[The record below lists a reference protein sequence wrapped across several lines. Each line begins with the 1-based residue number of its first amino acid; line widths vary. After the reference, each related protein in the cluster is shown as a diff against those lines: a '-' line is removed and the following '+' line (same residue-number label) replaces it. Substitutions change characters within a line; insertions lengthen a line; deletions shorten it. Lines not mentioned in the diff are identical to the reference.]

1 MTAEKYYRF
10 LLENGVEKFMSTA
23 AKREKIQIKL
33 VLAFGLEV
41 KRDLAQIE
49 ENDHFILNEDY
60 IKAVL
65 NAQNNKWNQLAD
77 MFFNLHGIS
86 LLKKDYF
93 SSIWDTEDL
102 TSLILDIRNKKGK
115 GE

>member
-1 MTAEKYYRF
+1 MTAEKYYRV
-10 LLENGVEKFMSTA
+10 LVENGVEKFLSTA

-41 KRDLAQIE
+41 KRDLANIDGLTE
-49 ENDHFILNEDY
+49 EYVKRIL
-60 IKAVL
+60 V
-65 NAQNNKWNQLAD
+65 AQNDKWNKLAD
-77 MFFNLHGIS
+77 MFFELHGVS

-93 SSIWDTEDL
+93 SSIWENEDL
-102 TSLILDIRNKKGK
+102 TALILDTRNKKGK